1 MVEAVLKLSMG
12 RMPRRSRMCLKQ
24 ERDRLEVI
32 VTKESEMKF
41 KSNLKIANRGIIYK
55 SSERRLAVAACRGK
69 PLLTSTIYH
78 AVSPIP
84 ATWILF
90 RLKAQ
95 TLHSLL

>member
-41 KSNLKIANRGIIYK
+41 KSNLKIANRGITYK
-55 SSERRLAVAACRGK
+55 STERRLAAAACRGK
-69 PLLTSTIYH
+69 PLLTSTIYQF
-78 AVSPIP
+78 
-84 ATWILF
+84 L
-90 RLKAQ
+90 Q
-95 TLHSLL
+95 SLQLGFYFD